1 MCLCKCVNHVFNSL
15 VEKIMDDLGLNFFP
29 QRSLLE
35 KNIEISMWELNKVHN
50 MGVQSL
56 SDKKNKGFVLNQLK
70 SFTMGSLVHPHTLG
84 IFLLYS

>member
-1 MCLCKCVNHVFNSL
+1 MCLRTCVNHISNGL
-15 VEKIMDDLGLNFFP
+15 AEKMVDELWLNFFP